1 MSDKEKSYLRPIRS
15 FVRREG
21 RFTPGQKQA
30 LQDNWQ
36 VYGLDDHQKV
46 IDIDAVFKRQA
57 ATTLEIGF
65 GMGASLCTMAK
76 QQPEVNFIGI
86 EVHRPG
92 VSAFLSSVREE
103 GLINVRVFCADAVE
117 VLTNAIVDESLDC
130 VQIFFPDPWHKKR
143 HHKRRLIQPAFVELI
158 KQKLKPQGI
167 LHAATDWQNYA
178 EHILEVFEGV
188 DGLEN
193 AAGTNNY
200 SPKPE
205 TRPTTKYEKRGQRLG
220 HGVCDILFKKCYG

>member
-1 MSDKEKSYLRPIRS
+1 MSDKEKTFLRPIRS

-36 VYGLDDHQKV
+36 IYGLDDHQKT

-57 ATTLEIGF
+57 TITLEIGF

-92 VSAFLSSVREE
+92 VSAFLTNVKEE
-103 GLINVRVFCADAVE
+103 GLTNVRVFCADAVE
-117 VLTNAIVDESLDC
+117 VLTNAIADESLDC

-143 HHKRRLIQPAFVELI
+143 HHKRRLIQPGFVELI
-158 KQKLKPQGI
+158 KQKLKPRGI

-178 EHILEVFEGV
+178 EHILEVLEGV

-193 AAGTNNY
+193 TSGKNNY
-200 SPKPE
+200 SPKPDS
-205 TRPTTKYEKRGQRLG
+205 RPTTKYEKRGQRLG
-220 HGVCDILFKKCYG
+220 HGVWDIVFEKC